1 VAAPW
6 SGSVEAFVIRSI
18 RLLGA
23 ALGGLIGITLVIS
36 RLAEFEP
43 APGAAAL
50 ELAWVIAWIVLG
62 FTLLPYLTVIPAQA
76 ALRAVQD
83 LSTAEFVT
91 AIIGLFLGLLLGLLV
106 GIPLSAVPPPIG
118 TLAPLG
124 ITIFL
129 GLAMVGLT
137 VAKRHDLITAA
148 ESIGIIR
155 RSPAEGQP
163 AVPRILVDTS
173 AIIDGRIAEI
183 ADSGF
188 LFGVLEVPRFVL
200 DEVQRLADSSDA
212 LRRTRGRRGLEIL
225 ARMRKTGTTP
235 VQVIDE
241 DVPGTPEVDSKLVA
255 LAKRNGRAVLTND
268 LNLNRIAD
276 LQGVRVLNV
285 NSLANAVKPAL
296 LPGEDLRV
304 RVIQPGKDAGQGV
317 GYLDDGTM
325 VVVEGGAKSIDAEV
339 DVTVTRVLQT
349 VAGRMVFAHPRQ
361 T

>member
-1 VAAPW
+1 
-6 SGSVEAFVIRSI
+6 VIRTI
-18 RLLGA
+18 RFLGA
-23 ALGGLIGITLVIS
+23 ALGGLTGIALVVTQ
-36 RLAEFEP
+36 LAVFQD
-43 APGAAAL
+43 APGSTL
-50 ELAWVIAWIVLG
+50 LVGAWVLAWIVLG
-62 FTLLPYLTVIPAQA
+62 FTLLPYLTVIPALA
-76 ALRAVQD
+76 ALRAVQQ

-91 AIIGLFLGLLLGLLV
+91 AIIGLFLGLLLGLLL
-106 GIPLSAVPPPIG
+106 GLPMTNLGPPIG
-118 TLAPLG
+118 TVAPIG
-124 ITIFL
+124 ISLFL

-148 ESIGIIR
+148 ESMGILHPT
-155 RSPAEGQP
+155 SSDGQDG
-163 AVPRILVDTS
+163 PRILVDTS
-173 AIIDGRIAEI
+173 AIIDGRIADI

-188 LFGVLEVPRFVL
+188 LFGILEVPRFVL
-200 DEVQRLADSSDA
+200 DEVQRLADSSDT

-235 VQVIDE
+235 VVVIDE
-241 DVPGTPEVDSKLVA
+241 DVPNTPEVDSKLVA

-325 VVVEGGAKSIDAEV
+325 VVVEGGAKSIDSEV

-361 T
+361 G

>member
-1 VAAPW
+1 
-6 SGSVEAFVIRSI
+6 VIRTI
-18 RLLGA
+18 RFLGA
-23 ALGGLIGITLVIS
+23 ALGGLVGITSVIAQ
-36 RLAEFEP
+36 LAVFQP
-43 APGAAAL
+43 VPGAPL
-50 ELAWVIAWIVLG
+50 LVVGWVVAWIVLG
-62 FTLLPYLTVIPAQA
+62 FTLLPYLTIIPALA

-106 GIPLSAVPPPIG
+106 GLPLSGLPEPIG
-118 TLAPLG
+118 TVAPLG
-124 ITIFL
+124 ISIFL

-137 VAKRHDLITAA
+137 VAKRHDLISAA
-148 ESIGIIR
+148 EGIGIIR
-155 RSPAEGQP
+155 RGPASGGNGN
-163 AVPRILVDTS
+163 VPHILVDTS
-173 AIIDGRIAEI
+173 AIIDGRIADI
-183 ADSGF
+183 AESGF
-188 LFGVLEVPRFVL
+188 LYGVLEVPRFVL
-200 DEVQRLADSSDA
+200 DEVQRLADSSDS

-225 ARMRKTGTTP
+225 ARMRKSATTP

-241 DVPGTPEVDSKLVA
+241 DAPGTPEVDSKLVA
-255 LAKRNGRAVLTND
+255 LAKRDGRAVLTND

-325 VVVEGGAKSIDAEV
+325 VVVEGGAKSIDSEV

-361 T
+361 G

>member
-1 VAAPW
+1 
-6 SGSVEAFVIRSI
+6 VIRTI
-18 RLLGA
+18 RFLGA
-23 ALGGLIGITLVIS
+23 ALGGLIGIILVITQ
-36 RLAEFEP
+36 LAVFQP
-43 APGAAAL
+43 APGSPL
-50 ELAWVIAWIVLG
+50 LVVGWVVAWIVLG
-62 FTLLPYLTVIPAQA
+62 FTLLPYLTVIPALA
-76 ALRAVQD
+76 ALRAVQE

-106 GIPLSAVPPPIG
+106 GLPAANLPEPVG
-118 TLAPLG
+118 TVAPLG
-124 ITIFL
+124 LSIFL
-129 GLAMVGLT
+129 GLGMVGLT

-148 ESIGIIR
+148 EGLGIIKR
-155 RSPAEGQP
+155 PAATE
-163 AVPRILVDTS
+163 ASAIPRILVDTS
-173 AIIDGRIAEI
+173 AIIDGRIADI
-183 ADSGF
+183 AESGF
-188 LFGVLEVPRFVL
+188 LYGVLEVPRFVL
-200 DEVQRLADSSDA
+200 DEVQRLADSADSM
-212 LRRTRGRRGLEIL
+212 RRTRGRRGLEIL
-225 ARMRKTGTTP
+225 GRMRKGEATP

-255 LAKRNGRAVLTND
+255 LARKNGRAILTND

-304 RVIQPGKDAGQGV
+304 RVIQAGKDAGQGV

-325 VVVEGGAKSIDAEV
+325 VVVENGAKSIDSEV

-361 T
+361 G

>member
-1 VAAPW
+1 L
-6 SGSVEAFVIRSI
+6 IRTI
-18 RLLGA
+18 HFLGA
-23 ALGGLIGITLVIS
+23 ALGGLIGITLVIAQ
-36 RLAEFEP
+36 LAVFKPVEGS
-43 APGAAAL
+43 AVL
-50 ELAWVIAWIVLG
+50 VVAWVIAWIVLG
-62 FTLLPYLTVIPAQA
+62 FTLLPYLTIIPAMR
-76 ALRAVQD
+76 ALGAVQQ

-91 AIIGLFLGLLLGLLV
+91 AIIGLFLGLLLGLLL
-106 GIPLSAVPPPIG
+106 GLPLSALPPPIG
-118 TLAPLG
+118 TIAPLG
-124 ITIFL
+124 ISLFL

-148 ESIGIIR
+148 EGLGLIR
-155 RSPAEGQP
+155 RAAADGEGTI
-163 AVPRILVDTS
+163 PRILVDTS
-173 AIIDGRIAEI
+173 AIIDGRIADI

-188 LFGVLEVPRFVL
+188 LYGILEIPRFVL
-200 DEVQRLADSSDA
+200 DEVQRLADSSDSM
-212 LRRTRGRRGLEIL
+212 RRTRGRRGLEIL
-225 ARMRKTGTTP
+225 ARMRKSGTTP
-235 VQVIDE
+235 VVVIDE

-255 LAKRNGRAVLTND
+255 LAQRHGRAVLTND

-325 VVVEGGAKSIDAEV
+325 VVVEGGAKAIDSEL

-361 T
+361 A

>member
-1 VAAPW
+1 L
-6 SGSVEAFVIRSI
+6 IRTI
-18 RLLGA
+18 RFLGA
-23 ALGGLIGITLVIS
+23 ALGGLIGITLVITQM
-36 RLAEFEP
+36 AVFQD
-43 APGAAAL
+43 APGSSL
-50 ELAWVIAWIVLG
+50 LVGAWVVAWIVLG
-62 FTLLPYLTVIPAQA
+62 FTLLPYLTVIPALA
-76 ALRAVQD
+76 ALKAVQQ

-91 AIIGLFLGLLLGLLV
+91 AIIGLFLGLLLGLLL
-106 GIPLSAVPPPIG
+106 GLPLQALPSPIG
-118 TLAPLG
+118 TVAPIG
-124 ITIFL
+124 ISIFL

-148 ESIGIIR
+148 TSMGLLR
-155 RSPAEGQP
+155 RAAPEVGS
-163 AVPRILVDTS
+163 AVPRIVVDTS
-173 AIIDGRIAEI
+173 AIIDGRIADI
-183 ADSGF
+183 AESGF

-200 DEVQRLADSSDA
+200 DEVQRLADSSDT

-225 ARMRKTGTTP
+225 GRMRKSGITP

-241 DVPGTPEVDSKLVA
+241 DVPGTAEVDSKLVA
-255 LAKRNGRAVLTND
+255 IAKRDGRAVLTND

-304 RVIQPGKDAGQGV
+304 KVIQPGKDVGQGV

-325 VVVEGGAKSIDAEV
+325 VVVEGGAKAIDTEV

-361 T
+361 G

>member
-1 VAAPW
+1 
-6 SGSVEAFVIRSI
+6 VIRTI
-18 RLLGA
+18 RFLGA
-23 ALGGLIGITLVIS
+23 ALGGLIGIILVITQ
-36 RLAEFEP
+36 LAVFQP
-43 APGAAAL
+43 APGSPL
-50 ELAWVIAWIVLG
+50 LVVGWVIAWIVLG
-62 FTLLPYLTVIPAQA
+62 FTLLPYLTVIPALA
-76 ALRAVQD
+76 ALRAVQE

-106 GIPLSAVPPPIG
+106 GLPASNLPEPIG
-118 TLAPLG
+118 TVAPLG
-124 ITIFL
+124 LSIFL

-148 ESIGIIR
+148 EGFGIVKR
-155 RSPAEGQP
+155 PPADP
-163 AVPRILVDTS
+163 AAAVPRILVDTS
-173 AIIDGRIAEI
+173 AIIDGRIADI
-183 ADSGF
+183 AESGF

-200 DEVQRLADSSDA
+200 DEVQRLADSADSM
-212 LRRTRGRRGLEIL
+212 RRTRGRRGLEIL
-225 ARMRKTGTTP
+225 GRMRKGEATP

-255 LAKRNGRAVLTND
+255 LARKNGRAILTND

-304 RVIQPGKDAGQGV
+304 KVIQPGKDAGQGV

-325 VVVEGGAKSIDAEV
+325 VVVENGAKSIDTEV

-361 T
+361 G

>member
-1 VAAPW
+1 M
-6 SGSVEAFVIRSI
+6 IRTI
-18 RLLGA
+18 HFLGA
-23 ALGGLIGITLVIS
+23 ALGGFIGIISVIAQ
-36 RLAEFEP
+36 LAIFQP
-43 APGAAAL
+43 APGAPVLVA
-50 ELAWVIAWIVLG
+50 AWVVAWIVVG
-62 FTLLPYLTVIPAQA
+62 FTLLPYLTVIPAMA
-76 ALRAVQD
+76 VLRAVTQ

-91 AIIGLFLGLLLGLLV
+91 AIIGLFLGLLLGLLL
-106 GIPLSAVPPPIG
+106 GLPLSALPGPIG
-118 TLAPLG
+118 TVAPLG
-124 ITIFL
+124 ISVFL

-148 ESIGIIR
+148 ENLGIIR
-155 RSPAEGQP
+155 HVPIEGDAG

-173 AIIDGRIAEI
+173 AIIDGRIADI

-200 DEVQRLADSSDA
+200 DEVQRLADSSDS

-225 ARMRKTGTTP
+225 AHMRKSGTTP

-276 LQGVRVLNV
+276 LPGVRVLNV

-296 LPGEDLRV
+296 LPGEELRV

-325 VVVEGGAKSIDAEV
+325 VVVEGGAKAIDTDV

-349 VAGRMVFAHPRQ
+349 VAGRMVFAQPRS
-361 T
+361 

>member
-1 VAAPW
+1 M
-6 SGSVEAFVIRSI
+6 IRTI
-18 RLLGA
+18 RFLGA
-23 ALGGLIGITLVIS
+23 ALGGLVGISSVI
-36 RLAEFEP
+36 ANWVAFQP
-43 APGAAAL
+43 TPGAPL
-50 ELAWVIAWIVLG
+50 LVGGWVIAWIVLG
-62 FTLLPYLTVIPAQA
+62 FTLLPYLTVIPAMA
-76 ALRAVQD
+76 ALRAVQE

-106 GIPLSAVPPPIG
+106 GLPLSNLPSPIG
-118 TLAPLG
+118 TVAPLG
-124 ITIFL
+124 ISLFL

-137 VAKRHDLITAA
+137 VAKRHDLISAA
-148 ESIGIIR
+148 ESMGIIR
-155 RSPAEGQP
+155 RSTASGESGN
-163 AVPRILVDTS
+163 VPHILVDTS
-173 AIIDGRIAEI
+173 AIIDGRIADI

-188 LFGVLEVPRFVL
+188 LYGVLEVPRFVL
-200 DEVQRLADSSDA
+200 DEVQRLADSSDS

-225 ARMRKTGTTP
+225 ARMRKTGATP

-241 DVPGTPEVDSKLVA
+241 DAPGTPEVDSKLVA

-296 LPGEDLRV
+296 LPGEELRV

-361 T
+361 G

>member
-1 VAAPW
+1 M
-6 SGSVEAFVIRSI
+6 IRTI
-18 RLLGA
+18 RFLGA
-23 ALGGLIGITLVIS
+23 ALGGLVGITLVITQ
-36 RLAEFEP
+36 LAVFQP
-43 APGAAAL
+43 APGSTLLVA
-50 ELAWVIAWIVLG
+50 AWVVAWIVLG
-62 FTLLPYLTVIPAQA
+62 FTLLPYLTVIPALA
-76 ALRAVQD
+76 ALRAVQQ

-91 AIIGLFLGLLLGLLV
+91 AIIGLFLGLLLGLLL
-106 GIPLSAVPPPIG
+106 GLPLSNLPGPIG

-124 ITIFL
+124 TSIFL

-137 VAKRHDLITAA
+137 VAKRHDLIVAA
-148 ESIGIIR
+148 ESIGILR
-155 RSPAEGQP
+155 PGASADGGGG
-163 AVPRILVDTS
+163 VPRILVDTS
-173 AIIDGRIAEI
+173 AIIDGRIADI
-183 ADSGF
+183 AESGF

-200 DEVQRLADSSDA
+200 DEVQRLADSSDGM
-212 LRRTRGRRGLEIL
+212 RRTRGRRGLEIL
-225 ARMRKTGTTP
+225 ARMRKSGTTP

-255 LAKRNGRAVLTND
+255 LARKNGRAVLTND

-325 VVVEGGAKSIDAEV
+325 VVIENGAKAIDTEV

-361 T
+361 G

>member
-1 VAAPW
+1 
-6 SGSVEAFVIRSI
+6 VIRTI
-18 RLLGA
+18 RFLGA
-23 ALGGLIGITLVIS
+23 ALGGLIGITSVIAQ
-36 RLAEFEP
+36 LAVFQP
-43 APGAAAL
+43 APGSGLLVAGWVV
-50 ELAWVIAWIVLG
+50 AWVVLG
-62 FTLLPYLTVIPAQA
+62 FTLLPYLTVIPALA
-76 ALRAVQD
+76 ALRAVQQ

-91 AIIGLFLGLLLGLLV
+91 AIIGLFLGLLLGLLL
-106 GIPLSAVPPPIG
+106 GLPLSALPSPIG
-118 TLAPLG
+118 TLGPLG
-124 ITIFL
+124 TSIFL

-148 ESIGIIR
+148 ESMGLIR
-155 RSPAEGQP
+155 QPHADEGSG
-163 AVPRILVDTS
+163 VPRILVDTS
-173 AIIDGRIAEI
+173 AIIDGRIADI
-183 ADSGF
+183 AESGF
-188 LFGVLEVPRFVL
+188 LYGVLEVPRFVL
-200 DEVQRLADSSDA
+200 DEVQRLADSSDSM
-212 LRRTRGRRGLEIL
+212 RRTRGRRGLEIL
-225 ARMRKTGTTP
+225 ARMRKSGTTP

-255 LAKRNGRAVLTND
+255 LARKNGRAVLTND

-296 LPGEDLRV
+296 LPGEELRV

-325 VVVEGGAKSIDAEV
+325 VVVEGGAKAIDSEV

-361 T
+361 G

>member
-1 VAAPW
+1 M
-6 SGSVEAFVIRSI
+6 IRTI
-18 RLLGA
+18 RFLGA
-23 ALGGLIGITLVIS
+23 ALGGLIGITLVITQ
-36 RLAEFEP
+36 LAVFQP
-43 APGAAAL
+43 APGSPL
-50 ELAWVIAWIVLG
+50 LVIGWVVAWIVLG
-62 FTLLPYLTVIPAQA
+62 FTLLPYLTVIPALA

-106 GIPLSAVPPPIG
+106 GIPASNLPEPVGRLAPIG
-118 TLAPLG
+118 AS
-124 ITIFL
+124 IFL
-129 GLAMVGLT
+129 GLGMLGLT

-148 ESIGIIR
+148 EGLGLLKR
-155 RSPAEGQP
+155 PAAESSG

-173 AIIDGRIAEI
+173 AIIDGRIADI
-183 ADSGF
+183 AESGF
-188 LFGVLEVPRFVL
+188 LYGVLEVPRFVL
-200 DEVQRLADSSDA
+200 DEVQRLADSADGM
-212 LRRTRGRRGLEIL
+212 RRTRGRRGLEIL
-225 ARMRKTGTTP
+225 NRMRKGEATP

-255 LAKRNGRAVLTND
+255 LARRNGRAILTND

-304 RVIQPGKDAGQGV
+304 KVIQPGKDAGQGV

-325 VVVEGGAKSIDAEV
+325 VVVENGAKSIDSEV

-361 T
+361 G

>member
-1 VAAPW
+1 M
-6 SGSVEAFVIRSI
+6 IRTI
-18 RLLGA
+18 QFLGA
-23 ALGGLIGITLVIS
+23 ALGGLIGITFVIAQ
-36 RLAEFEP
+36 LAVFQP
-43 APGAAAL
+43 APGAAL
-50 ELAWVIAWIVLG
+50 LVIGWVVAWIVLG
-62 FTLLPYLTVIPAQA
+62 FTLLPYLTVIPARK
-76 ALRAVQD
+76 ALRSVQQ

-91 AIIGLFLGLLLGLLV
+91 AIIGLFLGLLLGLLL
-106 GIPLSAVPPPIG
+106 GLPMSELPGDIG
-118 TLAPLG
+118 MIAPLG
-124 ITIFL
+124 ISIFL

-137 VAKRHDLITAA
+137 VAKRHDLISAA
-148 ESIGIIR
+148 EAMGLIR
-155 RSPAEGQP
+155 RPPGDGEGGG
-163 AVPRILVDTS
+163 VPRILVDTS
-173 AIIDGRIAEI
+173 AIIDGRIADI

-188 LFGVLEVPRFVL
+188 LFGILEIPRFVL
-200 DEVQRLADSSDA
+200 DEVQRLADSSDSM
-212 LRRTRGRRGLEIL
+212 RRTRGRRGLEIL

-235 VQVIDE
+235 VVVIDE

-255 LAKRNGRAVLTND
+255 LAKKNGRAVLTND

-325 VVVEGGAKSIDAEV
+325 VVVEGGAKAIDTEV

-361 T
+361 A

>member
-1 VAAPW
+1 M
-6 SGSVEAFVIRSI
+6 IRNI
-18 RLLGA
+18 RFLGA
-23 ALGGLIGITLVIS
+23 ALGGLTGIILVIAQ
-36 RLAEFEP
+36 LAVFQP
-43 APGAAAL
+43 APGAAVLVAG
-50 ELAWVIAWIVLG
+50 WVVAWIVLG
-62 FTLLPYLTVIPAQA
+62 YTLLPYLTVIPAMS
-76 ALRAVQD
+76 ALRSVQQ

-91 AIIGLFLGLLLGLLV
+91 AIIGLFLGLLLGLLL
-106 GIPLSAVPPPIG
+106 GLPLSNIDGPVGTVAPIG
-118 TLAPLG
+118 
-124 ITIFL
+124 ISIFL

-148 ESIGIIR
+148 ESMGLIR
-155 RSPAEGQP
+155 RPLGESEGGG
-163 AVPRILVDTS
+163 VPRILVDTS
-173 AIIDGRIAEI
+173 AIIDGRIADI
-183 ADSGF
+183 AESGF
-188 LFGVLEVPRFVL
+188 LFGILEVPRFVL
-200 DEVQRLADSSDA
+200 DEVQRLADSSDS

-225 ARMRKTGTTP
+225 ARMRKSGTTP

-255 LAKRNGRAVLTND
+255 LAKKNGRAVMTND

-276 LQGVRVLNV
+276 LQGVRVLNL

-325 VVVEGGAKSIDAEV
+325 VVVEGGAKAIDTEV

-361 T
+361 G

>member
-1 VAAPW
+1 
-6 SGSVEAFVIRSI
+6 VIRNI
-18 RLLGA
+18 RFLGA
-23 ALGGLIGITLVIS
+23 ALGGLIGITLVVAQ
-36 RLAEFEP
+36 LAVFQP
-43 APGAAAL
+43 VPGSTL
-50 ELAWVIAWIVLG
+50 LVVAWVIAWIVLG
-62 FTLLPYLTVIPAQA
+62 YTLLPYLTVIPALA
-76 ALRAVQD
+76 ALRAVQQ

-91 AIIGLFLGLLLGLLV
+91 AIIGLFIGLMLGLLLGL
-106 GIPLSAVPPPIG
+106 PLSNIPAPVG

-124 ITIFL
+124 ISLFL

-148 ESIGIIR
+148 ENIGLLR
-155 RSPAEGQP
+155 RAGSGEEAA

-173 AIIDGRIAEI
+173 AIIDGRIADI
-183 ADSGF
+183 AESGF
-188 LFGVLEVPRFVL
+188 LFGILEVPRFVL
-200 DEVQRLADSSDA
+200 DEVQRLADSSDSM
-212 LRRTRGRRGLEIL
+212 RRTRGRRGLEIL
-225 ARMRKTGTTP
+225 ARMRKSGTTP

-255 LAKRNGRAVLTND
+255 LARKDARAVLTND

-296 LPGEDLRV
+296 LPGEDLRI
-304 RVIQPGKDAGQGV
+304 RVIQPGKDIGQGV

-325 VVVEGGAKSIDAEV
+325 VVVEGGAKSIDSEV

-361 T
+361 G

>member
-1 VAAPW
+1 L
-6 SGSVEAFVIRSI
+6 IRTI
-18 RLLGA
+18 HFLGA
-23 ALGGLIGITLVIS
+23 ALGGLVGITLVIAQ
-36 RLAEFEP
+36 LAVFQP
-43 APGAAAL
+43 VPGSVL
-50 ELAWVIAWIVLG
+50 LVVAWVVAWIVLG
-62 FTLLPYLTVIPAQA
+62 FTLLPYLTIIPALA
-76 ALRAVQD
+76 ALRAVQQ

-91 AIIGLFLGLLLGLLV
+91 AIIGLFIGLLLGLLLGLPLGNIEGPV
-106 GIPLSAVPPPIG
+106 GA
-118 TLAPLG
+118 LAPLG
-124 ITIFL
+124 ISLFL

-148 ESIGIIR
+148 ENIGLLR
-155 RSPAEGQP
+155 RGSADT
-163 AVPRILVDTS
+163 ATAAAPRILVDTS
-173 AIIDGRIAEI
+173 AIIDGRIADI
-183 ADSGF
+183 AESGF
-188 LFGVLEVPRFVL
+188 LYGILEVPRFVL
-200 DEVQRLADSSDA
+200 DEVQRLADSSDS

-225 ARMRKTGTTP
+225 GRMRKSGTTP

-241 DVPGTPEVDSKLVA
+241 DAPGVPEVDSKLVA
-255 LAKRNGRAVLTND
+255 LARKDGRAVLTND

-325 VVVEGGAKSIDAEV
+325 VVVEGGAKAIDSDL

-361 T
+361 G

>member
-1 VAAPW
+1 M
-6 SGSVEAFVIRSI
+6 IRTI
-18 RLLGA
+18 RFLGA
-23 ALGGLIGITLVIS
+23 ALGGLIGITLVIAQ
-36 RLAEFEP
+36 LAVFRP
-43 APGAAAL
+43 APGSTL
-50 ELAWVIAWIVLG
+50 LVVAWVVAWIVLG
-62 FTLLPYLTVIPAQA
+62 FTLLPYLTVIPALA
-76 ALRAVQD
+76 ALKSVQQ

-91 AIIGLFLGLLLGLLV
+91 AIIGLFLGLLLGLLL
-106 GIPLSAVPPPIG
+106 GLPLSNLPSPIG
-118 TLAPLG
+118 TIAPLG
-124 ITIFL
+124 ISIFL
-129 GLAMVGLT
+129 GLGMVGLT

-148 ESIGIIR
+148 ESMGLVR
-155 RSPAEGQP
+155 RGPADGAP
-163 AVPRILVDTS
+163 AIPRILVDTS
-173 AIIDGRIAEI
+173 AIIDGRIADI

-188 LFGVLEVPRFVL
+188 LFGILEVPRFVL

-212 LRRTRGRRGLEIL
+212 MRRTRGRRGLEIL
-225 ARMRKTGTTP
+225 GRMRKSTTTP

-255 LAKRNGRAVLTND
+255 LAKKDGRAVLTND
-268 LNLNRIAD
+268 LNLNRIAE

-296 LPGEDLRV
+296 LPGEDLRI

-325 VVVEGGAKSIDAEV
+325 VVVEGGARAIDTEV

-361 T
+361 G

>member
-1 VAAPW
+1 M
-6 SGSVEAFVIRSI
+6 IRTI
-18 RLLGA
+18 HFLGA
-23 ALGGLIGITLVIS
+23 ALGGLIGISLVIAQ
-36 RLAEFEP
+36 LAVFQP
-43 APGAAAL
+43 VPGSTL
-50 ELAWVIAWIVLG
+50 LVVAWVVAWIVLG
-62 FTLLPYLTVIPAQA
+62 FTLLPYLTIIPALA
-76 ALRAVQD
+76 ALRAVQQ

-91 AIIGLFLGLLLGLLV
+91 AIGGLFIGLLLGLLLGL
-106 GIPLSAVPPPIG
+106 PLSNIPGPVG

-124 ITIFL
+124 ISLFL

-148 ESIGIIR
+148 ESIGVLR
-155 RSPAEGQP
+155 RGSPEA
-163 AVPRILVDTS
+163 AMATAPRILVDTS
-173 AIIDGRIAEI
+173 AIIDGRIADI
-183 ADSGF
+183 AESGF
-188 LFGVLEVPRFVL
+188 LYGTLEIPRFVL
-200 DEVQRLADSSDA
+200 DEVQRLADSSDS

-225 ARMRKTGTTP
+225 GRMRKSGTTP

-241 DVPGTPEVDSKLVA
+241 DVPGTSEVDSKLVA
-255 LAKRNGRAVLTND
+255 LARKDGRAILTND
-268 LNLNRIAD
+268 FNLNRIAD

-325 VVVEGGAKSIDAEV
+325 VVVEGGSKSIDTEL

-361 T
+361 G